1 MKISDIPL
9 QIRENVKRGTVIP
22 AHPMVLDADKNFDVR
37 QQSALTRYYLDAG
50 VGGIAIGVHT
60 TQFEIRDPKYGLFA
74 PVLTLA
80 SETVDDYCAKSG
92 RSILKIAGV
101 CGNTEQAVEEAT
113 FACETGFHACLLNLG
128 GLKEENIS
136 ELIVHCRAVADVMP
150 IFGFYLQPIAG
161 GRLLPFNFWKQFA
174 EIDNILA
181 IKIAPFN
188 RYQTL
193 DVVRAVCEAGKEKDI
208 ALYTGN
214 DDSIVLDLLCEYKI
228 ETADGTKTVRIV
240 GGLLGHWAVW
250 TKKAVEM
257 LEILHSITEKNAPVP
272 AEILQ
277 LAGQVTDANA
287 VLFDAAND
295 FSGCIPGIHE
305 VLRRQGLMK
314 GIWCLDANQAL
325 SPGQSG
331 EFDRIYRAYPEMND
345 DSFIK
350 ENLDRWLQD

>member
-9 QIRENVKRGTVIP
+9 QIRENVKRGVVIP
-22 AHPMVLDADKNFDVR
+22 AHPMALDADRKFDVR
-37 QQSALTRYYLDAG
+37 QQRALTRYYLDAG

-60 TQFEIRDPKYGLFA
+60 TQFEIRDPKYALLN

-80 SETVDDYCAKSG
+80 SETVDEYCAKSG

-101 CGNTEQAVEEAT
+101 CGNTEQAVKEAA
-113 FACETGFHACLLNLG
+113 FANETGFHACLLNLG
-128 GLKEENIS
+128 SLKEENLS
-136 ELIVHCRAVADVMP
+136 ELIAHCRAVAEIMP

-161 GRLLPFNFWKQFA
+161 GRLLSFDFWKQFA

-214 DDSIVLDLLCEYKI
+214 DDSILMDLLCEYKF
-228 ETADGTKTVRIV
+228 GTGASAKTVRIV

-257 LEILHSITEKNAPVP
+257 LKMIHSITEKNAPVP
-272 AEILQ
+272 SEILQ

-305 VLRRQGLMK
+305 ILRRHGLLK
-314 GIWCLDANQAL
+314 GTWCLDANQTL
-325 SPGQSG
+325 SPGQSE

-345 DSFIK
+345 DAFIK
-350 ENLDRWLQD
+350 ENLERWLQD